1 MKAGAGMS
9 TDEKI
14 TVPVATFGVSEVS
27 TIMVWSE
34 VFVNSCISMEKSCNE
49 QFVNVFSN
57 QKKTVHY
64 SKLHNVF
71 EQKKWTQLVR

>member
-57 QKKTVHY
+57 
-64 SKLHNVF
+64 
-71 EQKKWTQLVR
+71 